1 MAACKNHS
9 YGIQDWHGGKLM
21 KRAWVNGE
29 DYGTMTDKAFAMLAQ
44 QSAVGDSVVTGEHV
58 AEAEPISLPPKSYV
72 DKNGVQCGQPD
83 TCKACS
89 SKLTFLGPAQ
99 NNLLCC
105 PNEACSL
112 FRNRVLWLIPSYL
125 P

>member
-1 MAACKNHS
+1 MKTLAEYLKEREFCFWHVDDSAFVLRHVEQVEAAYLQLLS
-9 YGIQDWHGGKLM
+9 GK
-21 KRAWVNGE
+21 A
-29 DYGTMTDKAFAMLAQ
+29 
-44 QSAVGDSVVTGEHV
+44 DS
-58 AEAEPISLPPKSYV
+58 KSYV